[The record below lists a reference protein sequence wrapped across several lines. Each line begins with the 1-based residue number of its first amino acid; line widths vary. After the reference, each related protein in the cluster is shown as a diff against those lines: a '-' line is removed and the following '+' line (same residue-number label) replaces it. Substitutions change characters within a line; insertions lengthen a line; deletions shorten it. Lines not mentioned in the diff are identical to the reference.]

1 MPRVS
6 VFPLFHKVRGKKYV
20 RKSVSAKDDL
30 LASGKLVDAVED
42 LIPGVLRYQADE
54 RIQTDDGLLIEMVE
68 NGSCESIGMRR
79 HSLYTMN
86 IRI

>member
-6 VFPLFHKVRGKKYV
+6 VLPLFHKVRGKKYV

-42 LIPGVLRYQADE
+42 LIPGVLRHQADE

-79 HSLYTMN
+79 HSLYKMN
-86 IRI
+86 IRV

>member
-6 VFPLFHKVRGKKYV
+6 VFPLFHKVSGKKYV
-20 RKSVSAKDDL
+20 RKSVSAKDHL

-42 LIPGVLRYQADE
+42 LIPGVLRHQADE
-54 RIQTDDGLLIEMVE
+54 RIQTNAGLLIDMVE
-68 NGSCESIGMRR
+68 NGCREDIGVGMLPSYRI
-79 HSLYTMN
+79 N

>member
-6 VFPLFHKVRGKKYV
+6 VFPLFHKVSGKKYV

-42 LIPGVLRYQADE
+42 LIPGVLRHQADE
-54 RIQTDDGLLIEMVE
+54 RIQTDDGLFIEMVE
-68 NGSCESIGMRR
+68 NSCRENIGMRR
-79 HSLYTMN
+79 HSLYKMN

>member
-6 VFPLFHKVRGKKYV
+6 VFLLFHKVRGKKYV

-68 NGSCESIGMRR
+68 NGGCESIGMRS

>member
-6 VFPLFHKVRGKKYV
+6 VFPLFHKVSGKKYV

-68 NGSCESIGMRR
+68 NDGCESIGMRS